1 MHPCSLNRRQRRAA
15 ERDGRRRARPARRE
29 RPSMMPM
36 LIGADRAL
44 RPIEQLIEQ
53 IERGGKFSANDH
65 GQAQFQTPDGTWHEA
80 APAIEGLIWHFE
92 MWCIRH
98 RRDLPLQPLR
108 DLHTA
113 LHYMVPVH
121 ESTLEGLR
129 TTMPALRRIMALAD
143 REDQADLMH
152 QALIKGAME
161 GPRA

>member
-1 MHPCSLNRRQRRAA
+1 MHPYMNRMERRQAGRAQTRRGS
-15 ERDGRRRARPARRE
+15 RARRE
-29 RPSMMPM
+29 RRPLLMPM

-44 RPIEQLIEQ
+44 RPIEQIIEQ
-53 IERGGKFSANDH
+53 IERGGRFSANAH
-65 GQAQFQTPDGTWHEA
+65 GQAQFQTPDGNWHDA

-98 RRDLPLQPLR
+98 GRDLPLQPLR

-121 ESTLEGLR
+121 ESTLEGLC
-129 TTMPALRRIMALAD
+129 TTMPALRRVMALAD
-143 REDQADLMH
+143 REDQTDLMQ

-161 GPRA
+161 GRA